1 MAEKLKPWVIE
12 RIFELRQGTKLSRDE
27 IIKTI
32 KGEGLEKGEEVKL
45 APRSV
50 SKHGGVKD
58 EGLNAKQYSKL
69 YPDLAKRLLSKDKDV
84 VKTAMGTAKRRKY
97 KTTEAGVKAIK
108 RANVTYRAVPTG
120 KAYQASYK
128 ADPTVVSV
136 RNALRR
142 ARKIRATPM
151 WALRPAHKAE
161 TFGIFQAKDMMNKV
175 FGRQV
180 FDVDHRIKLA
190 DWGSHSPPN
199 LQLMRHPLHK
209 IKTALEQE
217 STAKALSPAARAAKL
232 LLARDV
238 GERVTGPARGLL
250 AENVISG
257 KPESIWEA
265 PKRGPDRVQSSAPG
279 IMRFLLPPGHP
290 ASRSGSVGSGAGGGS
305 GQWIKNRK
313 TGKYE
318 FIIM

>member
-1 MAEKLKPWVIE
+1 VAEKLKPWVIE

-32 KGEGLEKGEEVKL
+32 KEEGLKKGEEVKL

-97 KTTEAGVKAIK
+97 KTTEAGVEAIK
-108 RANVTYRAVPTG
+108 RANVAYRASPAG

-128 ADPTVVSV
+128 VDPTSVSV
-136 RNALRR
+136 KNALRR
-142 ARKIRATPM
+142 AEKRRATPM
-151 WALRPAHKAE
+151 WALRPGHKAE
-161 TFGIFQAKDMMNKV
+161 TYGIFQAKDIMNKA

-180 FDVDHRIKLA
+180 FDVDHRVKLA
-190 DWGSHSPPN
+190 DMGSNSPPN

-209 IKTALEQE
+209 IKSALEQE
-217 STAKALSPAARAAKL
+217 STAKALSPEARAAKL
-232 LLARDV
+232 SLARDM

-250 AENVISG
+250 SENVISG
-257 KPESIWEA
+257 KPESIWDA
-265 PKRGPDRVQSSAPG
+265 PKRGTARDDATAARG
-279 IMRFLLPPGHP
+279 IWRFLLSKDG
-290 ASRSGSVGSGAGGGS
+290 GSSSGGG
-305 GQWIKNRK
+305 GGGGGGRWVKNRK
-313 TGKYE
+313 TGRYE
-318 FIIM
+318 FILL